1 MTGQCCRSGGRRRPL
16 ARRLSGAAA
25 SVMPGA
31 VLLLLPKCPLCLA
44 AWFTAATGIGVP
56 AAAAAGVRGLMVVF
70 CVAAVALAAA
80 QSIRRRAFRER
91 YLRLRR

>member
-1 MTGQCCRSGGRRRPL
+1 
-16 ARRLSGAAA
+16 
-25 SVMPGA
+25 

-44 AWFTAATGIGVP
+44 AWVTAATGIGIP
-56 AAAAAGVRGLMVVF
+56 AAAAAGVRGLMAVF

-80 QSIRRRAFRER
+80 QCIRRRAFRER